1 MAAVLFIF
9 RFVLLSTIILIP
21 QYLGGIRGLRPEQI
35 GAALLWV
42 ALPQLPLALLTA
54 LFLRRFDSRL
64 PLAVGFFLVAIA
76 CFMNS
81 HLSSAWDR
89 GDFVASQIVMA
100 FGQSMAFTSVVASW
114 IMQAFYTGA
123 ISKPQ
128 WILTFSAF
136 VHTIRLFGGECGVSL
151 MGHFLSVREKLH
163 SNLIGLH
170 VDTGSWLVQQR
181 LSLLTAALAPDSSG
195 ADGASGRAVGLL
207 ALQVS
212 QQAHTQAL
220 IDGFVLCEWAVLI
233 CLLVVLCMH
242 RTPITYGDLDIVPGR
257 PASV

>member
-1 MAAVLFIF
+1 
-9 RFVLLSTIILIP
+9 
-21 QYLGGIRGLRPEQI
+21 
-35 GAALLWV
+35 
-42 ALPQLPLALLTA
+42 
-54 LFLRRFDSRL
+54 
-64 PLAVGFFLVAIA
+64 
-76 CFMNS
+76 
-81 HLSSAWDR
+81 
-89 GDFVASQIVMA
+89 
-100 FGQSMAFTSVVASW
+100 
-114 IMQAFYTGA
+114 
-123 ISKPQ
+123 
-128 WILTFSAF
+128 
-136 VHTIRLFGGECGVSL
+136 
-151 MGHFLSVREKLH
+151 
-163 SNLIGLH
+163 LIGLH

-181 LSLLTAALAPDSSG
+181 LSLLASALAPDSSG